1 MKADIECHGCCVRK
15 AEGLLEQYQVPD
27 EKKAQVMEAVLETV
41 KGGWGR
47 RIRPGDDGSR
57 YEDIGIRGGHYGCL

>member
-1 MKADIECHGCCVRK
+1 MKADIECHGCCVQK

-41 KGGWGR
+41 KGAGAEESA
-47 RIRPGDDGSR
+47 PVMMAAR
-57 YEDIGIRGGHYGCL
+57 YEDIGVRSGYYGCL